1 MRAPQGP
8 SCGAKR
14 TGVRA
19 ALTPAT
25 DPPPELARCLL
36 LGVAGS
42 HRHPHPCYLLP
53 PLPWPQ
59 LWDKRSSEQTH
70 EASSAP
76 PKSAPSTTPLCLQ
89 TVTLATNLSAASRA
103 PAGPGRGV
111 RSLEPP
117 LPGPAQRAWPRP
129 PPPRR
134 ASPLGHVLSPPPPPS
149 PAAAAK
155 AKERPVHQLEE
166 NRRCPPPIGPRH
178 ARPSVHPGAF
188 TGPFRP
194 RR

>member
-76 PKSAPSTTPLCLQ
+76 PKSAPSTTPPLLANCYISHQPLRGVSRADMVSLHSCTHTA
-89 TVTLATNLSAASRA
+89 TVT
-103 PAGPGRGV
+103 RG
-111 RSLEPP
+111 L
-117 LPGPAQRAWPRP
+117 
-129 PPPRR
+129 
-134 ASPLGHVLSPPPPPS
+134 
-149 PAAAAK
+149 
-155 AKERPVHQLEE
+155 
-166 NRRCPPPIGPRH
+166 
-178 ARPSVHPGAF
+178 
-188 TGPFRP
+188 
-194 RR
+194 